1 MCRAW
6 SRWWPIDN
14 MQNERQNGLTSRL
27 ARAARRFHR
36 DQRGGALDYVMVLAF
51 VGIPL
56 IMLMDKL
63 FQILS
68 DYFAMIAYYVTWPF
82 L

>member
-1 MCRAW
+1 MH
-6 SRWWPIDN
+6 S
-14 MQNERQNGLTSRL
+14 EHRQTIA
-27 ARAARRFHR
+27 ARGREAIRRFHR
-36 DQRGGALDYVMVLAF
+36 DRRGGALDYVMVLAF